1 MLLIEK
7 GLFRMINGDD
17 IEETY
22 GQNVESI
29 LKVIMEIDNVRND
42 DVSEKLSK
50 IYKLLESNSF

>member
-1 MLLIEK
+1 
-7 GLFRMINGDD
+7 MINGDD